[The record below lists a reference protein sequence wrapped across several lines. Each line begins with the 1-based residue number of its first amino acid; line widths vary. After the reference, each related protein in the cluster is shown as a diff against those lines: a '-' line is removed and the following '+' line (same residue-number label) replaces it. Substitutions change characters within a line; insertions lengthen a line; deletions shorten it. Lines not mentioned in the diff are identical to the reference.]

1 MTDEGSRPQVS
12 ATESSDFEK
21 AKTQEQSKE
30 LLTMS
35 ASTSSSAPAPAPASG
50 SSTASDHPQRHM
62 IRKFIQ
68 ALREQGFLDDNFNNQ
83 MNLHENR
90 NSLATFCGDAEPKL
104 DRVEKLLAR
113 ETVEF
118 DTVSN
123 LMESLKT
130 KAAGVGG
137 KRLST
142 ACADMQDLC
151 TDNNAEPLQEA
162 YRKVTWEYYVLR
174 DCFHH
179 ILQAER
185 AIQMSSEE

>member
-1 MTDEGSRPQVS
+1 
-12 ATESSDFEK
+12 
-21 AKTQEQSKE
+21 
-30 LLTMS
+30 MS

-130 KAAGVGG
+130 KAAG
-137 KRLST
+137 
-142 ACADMQDLC
+142 
-151 TDNNAEPLQEA
+151 LQEA

-185 AIQMSSEE
+185 AIQMSTEE